1 MKRMFGVAAVALL
14 SSAAGAQATN
24 VKVTLTEWKVKMS
37 ADTVPAGRVSFTIN
51 NYGSM
56 NHALHI
62 KGADKFDKETR
73 EIAKNEVGQLTVTLK
88 PGTYEVYCPLA
99 ADSHHMA
106 GMKATLV
113 VTGSAAKPAPKKKP

>member
-1 MKRMFGVAAVALL
+1 MKRMLGVAAVALL
-14 SSAAGAQATN
+14 SSVAGAQATN
-24 VKVTLTEWKVKMS
+24 VKVSLTEWKVKMS
-37 ADTVPAGRVSFTIN
+37 VDTVPAGRVSFTIN
-51 NYGSM
+51 NFGSM

-62 KGADKFDKETR
+62 KGADKFDKETK

-99 ADSHHMA
+99 ADSHHLA

-113 VTGSAAKPAPKKKP
+113 VTGTAKPAPKKQP